1 MGGGLWG
8 AIAMS
13 HPSVF
18 LHVSA
23 TSAGSAEGTEYLKL
37 HKIFSQLHLISGG
50 FHSHGGNPQLAG
62 WFISCSNVA
71 PNGWFISWKI
81 PI

>member
-1 MGGGLWG
+1 MVMGGGLWG

-50 FHSHGGNPQLAG
+50 SIVMGVTPSSLDGLFH
-62 WFISCSNVA
+62 VA
-71 PNGWFISWKI
+71 M
-81 PI
+81 